1 MCDVLHLRYDI
12 VAKIYNKTVSVERFH
27 RFLNKSQKSGITEGY
42 AWNSAPNDGTDI
54 MCSVPAIGLELWFY
68 LDIELQ
74 GPATL
79 TANNTNSTLE
89 YLRLTHVDRSFAI
102 SILQQIIKDIRV
114 SHAEC
119 INNKRIFFNYKADG
133 LEMTLT
139 EV

>member
-1 MCDVLHLRYDI
+1 MHEIVLQMMERILCVVFLPSESNCDFI
-12 VAKIYNKTVSVERFH
+12 TAK
-27 RFLNKSQKSGITEGY
+27 
-42 AWNSAPNDGTDI
+42 
-54 MCSVPAIGLELWFY
+54 
-68 LDIELQ
+68 
-74 GPATL
+74 
-79 TANNTNSTLE
+79 NTNSTLE
-89 YLRLTHVDRSFAI
+89 YLRLTHVDLSFAI